1 MKSQCVRKHWFL
13 RCKMI
18 HLFSRCWTS
27 YTFFSRCLTCHWS
40 IFAFGRAIVTWISK
54 RISLFHEN
62 ISFASTKCS
71 SLTEGCF
78 DEMFFQNGRVQK
90 RAFGLDETL
99 IYNLHLGSAARLRRL
114 GRASKNGKVKVVR
127 DFCESVVVFE
137 SEFPI
142 MPSGSSVP
150 KHFGSG
156 TIWSSN

>member
-1 MKSQCVRKHWFL
+1 MKSQCVQKHWFL

-18 HLFSRCWTS
+18 YLFSRCWTS
-27 YTFFSRCLTCHWS
+27 YASRPTTCCWS
-40 IFAFGRAIVTWISK
+40 NFAFGRAIVTWISK

-99 IYNLHLGSAARLRRL
+99 ICNLHLGSAARLRRL

-150 KHFGSG
+150 KQFGSG